1 MAWQPLGSRRAASCA
16 RLSPAR
22 RRLAAPAAFA
32 APATRLRQ
40 RSSSPCQPLACCITP
55 AATRPHSGFSCLLM
69 QVIDLQEATYKAKMA
84 DYAKQAEEF
93 VKLNKST
100 KKVRGCSIDDQ

>member
-1 MAWQPLGSRRAASCA
+1 
-16 RLSPAR
+16 
-22 RRLAAPAAFA
+22 
-32 APATRLRQ
+32 
-40 RSSSPCQPLACCITP
+40 
-55 AATRPHSGFSCLLM
+55 M